1 MRLTLATIPA
11 AVGTLDGSAMRVI
24 DSQATSC
31 DVAQDA
37 VLRVSG
43 RGRTPI
49 WSSDAVTR

>member
-1 MRLTLATIPA
+1 MPVWFCDARLDIEA
-11 AVGTLDGSAMRVI
+11 S
-24 DSQATSC
+24 